1 MTELQTATPINI
13 EAQYDDFARKHDIDD
28 YYARSNFLIRFVEQ
42 ARLRCIRRMIRARHG
57 DVVLEVGCGG
67 GHVLRMFPEANLTG
81 LDVSGCM
88 LEKARKNLA
97 GYRVQLLK
105 GEMHELALNDQT
117 YDKVICT
124 EVLEHVENP
133 DAILSQI
140 RRVLKPGG
148 TAVITL
154 PNDHL
159 IRQIQSMIR
168 FSGLSRLPLFNRI
181 AWGGDEY
188 HLHIWRA
195 SEMRA
200 MIAKHLTLVHQRSLP
215 FPLMPIR
222 YAFKCTTSK

>member
-1 MTELQTATPINI
+1 MIELQTVTPIDI
-13 EAQYDDFARKHDIDD
+13 EAQYDDFSRKHDIDD
-28 YYARSNFLIRFVEQ
+28 YYARSNVLIRFVEQ
-42 ARLRCIRRMIRARHG
+42 ARLKCIRRMIDAEPE
-57 DVVLEVGCGG
+57 DKILEVGCGG
-67 GHVLRMFPEANLTG
+67 GHILKMFPDSLLTG

-88 LEKARKNLA
+88 LEKARNNLA

-105 GEMHELALNDQT
+105 GEMHELDLADQSF
-117 YDKVICT
+117 DKVICS

-133 DAILSQI
+133 GAILSQI

-159 IRQIQSMIR
+159 IRQIQSVIR
-168 FSGLSRLPLFNRI
+168 FSGLSRLPLFKRI

-188 HLHIWRA
+188 HLHIWKAR
-195 SEMRA
+195 EMRA
-200 MIAKHLTLVHQRSLP
+200 MISNHLTLVKQRSIPL
-215 FPLMPIR
+215 PLMPIR